1 VGWEEKYVYDGP
13 SIRAPL
19 QLSTID
25 ISGIHSTNEDTP
37 TNVLHVEVFRI
48 LIGRSVGIAQ
58 ALQKIRE

>member
-13 SIRAPL
+13 SIKASL

-25 ISGIHSTNEDTP
+25 ISHIHSTNGDTLM
-37 TNVLHVEVFRI
+37 NVLHVEVFRI